1 MQFPHSRLELQQ
13 ELYSFALLSD
23 REDASAV
30 ACPVTECAKLTS
42 LISMEQQNSEAP
54 HRDQITRF
62 DEMQIRTCQEYL
74 DIKNDSTIKK
84 HGVNISKKSCHPKAI
99 VFAINSASSWF
110 G

>member
-23 REDASAV
+23 RGDASAV

-54 HRDQITRF
+54 HRDQITRS

-74 DIKNDSTIKK
+74 DIKKTQQ
-84 HGVNISKKSCHPKAI
+84 SK
-99 VFAINSASSWF
+99 NT